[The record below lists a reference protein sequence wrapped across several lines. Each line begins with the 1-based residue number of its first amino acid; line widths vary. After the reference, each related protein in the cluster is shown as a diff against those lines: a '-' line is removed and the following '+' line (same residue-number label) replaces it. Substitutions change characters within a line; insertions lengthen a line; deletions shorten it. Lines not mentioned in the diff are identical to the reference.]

1 MDSGAGAER
10 LDARAVSKWPAHV
23 SELDS
28 TEYRLL
34 SPRGLIGIIAVFVV
48 IGPIAAPLL
57 FAAFFG
63 TFGMLAMGPAA
74 ILVGFMYFF
83 WWLPAV
89 YTVFGPPYLLT
100 GIFYAGA
107 VRLFAPESL
116 LTAMVAGAVAF
127 PAFLGLSYWLTGTFN
142 LAGTTRLGPDPLVD
156 AWSILGFAAGVF
168 ACWWL
173 VRHRVTSPRWY

>member
-1 MDSGAGAER
+1 MDSGTLAER
-10 LDARAVSKWPAHV
+10 LDARPVSKWPEQV
-23 SELDS
+23 SELRS
-28 TEYRLL
+28 EERRIL
-34 SPRGLIGIIAVFVV
+34 SPGGLTAIVAIFVV

-74 ILVGFMYFF
+74 ILVGLMYFF

-100 GIFYAGA
+100 GILYAGA

-116 LTAMVAGAVAF
+116 LTAMIAAAVAF
-127 PAFLGLSYWLTGTFN
+127 PAFLGLSYWLTGTIN

-156 AWSILGFAAGVF
+156 IWSNLGFAAGVF

-173 VRHRVTSPRWY
+173 VRDRATSPRWY